1 MRFLMITK
9 KTNNFKIRKFVSLT
23 MADFKKT
30 KKMIQTAYTLKSQI
44 HSFLLKDVCLNLST

>member
-23 MADFKKT
+23 MADFKKN

-44 HSFLLKDVCLNLST
+44 HSFLLKDVCLNLSM